1 MGSICS
7 RKSFIGIEDD
17 QKRNAKTM
25 EKFSELSSSIYN
37 SRQGSS
43 SSSSSRSTSK
53 SLSISKTKI
62 IQQPSIQLTS
72 CPRLPH
78 SKPLIP
84 TIRIDKKKMVQ
95 ILEEENVFRR
105 VVSKIGFN
113 TLKQNHRAQ
122 TKHRKS
128 ESAIKQQFSKSM
140 CKKILSETIKRRII
154 ESSGGI
160 KSYRN
165 DEYNAK
171 LTTNS
176 KNSLRTK
183 STTSNPSS
191 PASFK
196 SDISIQSRSLIN
208 RKQIGDK

>member
-1 MGSICS
+1 
-7 RKSFIGIEDD
+7 
-17 QKRNAKTM
+17 M
-25 EKFSELSSSIYN
+25 EKFSESLAFTIVVKDHHHH
-37 SRQGSS
+37 R
-43 SSSSSRSTSK
+43 RRESTSK

-128 ESAIKQQFSKSM
+128 ESAIKQQFSKGM